1 MLPHLMKN
9 RFMAGFG
16 LGLVVVMGASSGV
29 RAESRPARDLLK
41 DLETLSLHCVV
52 QPFQIDAQG
61 HEVRGALKSLCAEL
75 VQTPTGARAKL
86 DDQDYSVSLAESAE
100 SDDGDLDDL
109 RVQDAQGRIV
119 ATRKN
124 VAAFGSVFLAMTAG
138 RDEFREQ
145 RE

>member
-1 MLPHLMKN
+1 MKN
-9 RFMAGFG
+9 RFMVGFG
-16 LGLVVVMGASSGV
+16 LGLMMGVGANSGV
-29 RAESRPARDLLK
+29 RAETRPARDLLK
-41 DLETLSLHCVV
+41 DLESLALHCVV
-52 QPFQIDAQG
+52 QPFRIDALG
-61 HEVRGALKSLCAEL
+61 HEVRSALKSLCPEL
-75 VQTPTGARAKL
+75 VQTPTGAVAKL
-86 DDQDYSVSLAESAE
+86 DDQNYSVSWVESAA

-109 RVQDAQGRIV
+109 MVQDAQGRIV